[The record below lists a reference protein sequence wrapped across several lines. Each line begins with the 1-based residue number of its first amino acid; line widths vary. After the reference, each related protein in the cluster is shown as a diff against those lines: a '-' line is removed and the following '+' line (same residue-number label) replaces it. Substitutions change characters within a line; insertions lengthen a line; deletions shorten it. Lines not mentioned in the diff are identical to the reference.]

1 MTTKQSTWIVSLLVS
16 FKREDDNQFMLPE
29 SFNRRATRF
38 KPSPQPVTMEF
49 LRERFSDSQISHMPD
64 NSTPSI
70 REHYIFMLSP
80 RLPTLFPFK
89 LKIIRVMIPPRSGE
103 I

>member
-1 MTTKQSTWIVSLLVS
+1 VTTKQSTWIVSLPVS
-16 FKREDDNQFMLPE
+16 YKREDDNQFLPSE
-29 SFNRRATRF
+29 SLNRRATRF

-64 NSTPSI
+64 NSTSSI

-80 RLPTLFPFK
+80 SFPHFTLQ
-89 LKIIRVMIPPRSGE
+89 I
-103 I
+103 